1 LPIWFRLDGLFYCPP
16 SLRMDQPLTD
26 EEFLEEF
33 FKHPSINIQGE
44 NSRFSPTE
52 WAKME
57 RIRDVALAVHFDK
70 PLRLF
75 NTLDKGQT
83 ETVSISEILSSVP
96 NWRTFSPTVVIT
108 TIVVT
113 YAHLIFPEWVHHADD
128 ILYEKFLGDD
138 PDTYLLN
145 P

>member
-1 LPIWFRLDGLFYCPP
+1 MGLFQCPP
-16 SLRMDQPLTD
+16 LLHMDPPLTD

-75 NTLDKGQT
+75 NILEGGEAST
-83 ETVSISEILSSVP
+83 ISLSDALKDYP
-96 NWRTFSPTVVIT
+96 DWREYSPTVVIT
-108 TIVVT
+108 QLLTT
-113 YAHLIFPEWVHHADD
+113 YAWCIFPEWVHYADD
-128 ILYEKFLGDD
+128 IASEKFYGDD
-138 PDTYLLN
+138 PESYRIAS
-145 P
+145 

>member
-1 LPIWFRLDGLFYCPP
+1 MPIWFRLDGLFYCPP

>member
-1 LPIWFRLDGLFYCPP
+1 
-16 SLRMDQPLTD
+16 MDQPLTD